1 MFVLKRVFESQ
12 AITMLLYAFI
22 VLSLNFTKE
31 GNSLSEYNTEIFGR
45 SKRYLFEGQCQC
57 TDIACNCSGQG
68 LSTVPKNLS
77 ASIRVLDLS
86 NNMISNLSDG
96 CFYRYTELQ
105 YLNLSSNNIAK
116 LQVGSFA
123 SLNKLLE
130 LNLRENKLCYNNLT
144 FPKGVFGDL
153 TSLLLLKLDE
163 NSDPS
168 TCENSTYP
176 DNSFANFTRL
186 KILHLD
192 GLNNQTLGPGFR
204 ALVSLENLTLSSN
217 FCNLTSLYN
226 DTFLNVGRI
235 KLLDI
240 SHCKLVGS
248 AMENGSLVPLK
259 NLTVLDMSY
268 NFRIEMIAFSYV
280 IREIRNYKLE
290 ILKVNFIRP
299 GYAIPFTINRTFIDC
314 LPRSLT
320 YLEADGCNFVSVETK
335 SLSHLPSNLRY
346 LSLKNNRFSYGHYI
360 TKLKN
365 LAHLEEINLRG
376 GDLNDFPDTLFNEAE
391 LYSSQSE
398 NKFAQQND
406 FIFQL
411 PPNVIKID
419 ISYCGISYKL
429 KSLKVDPNNSL
440 EVLNIN
446 NNYFPFLIGPI
457 VGLNQ
462 LKSLNLSHCSV
473 RNISDKFFMN
483 LSSLNKLFLGHN
495 SIGELL
501 VNSHY
506 TITPFIS
513 LKQLTRLDLSHNGLT
528 IVYRDMLSGLTELQE
543 LLMNNNDMWHFN
555 ITIDHMFNLRLINLS
570 HNQIKQLPL
579 DFREHIDILTK
590 DPKKKLLVDFSSNP
604 IPCDCQNLDLIQWM
618 VSSRAFDHTFKDYIC
633 TYSDESYKK
642 VQDAFEETLQK
653 LRHACADNSPVF
665 LLATLSTLIM
675 IIMLMAIILYRF
687 RWQLRYLYYAA
698 YLKVKDGHR
707 NQETKSYVY
716 DVFVSYAHQ
725 DETFVVQRLIPELS
739 NRGLNV
745 FVHGRDFVVGDY
757 IASNILTAIRK
768 STKTLVVLTKSLI
781 ESTWCNYELQMANME
796 SVHTGRQVLVFLIKD
811 SLDIT
816 DLKTDLLYHIKNNT
830 YIEYPHGPREI
841 GLALNLFWD
850 KLSLDLKN

>member
-1 MFVLKRVFESQ
+1 
-12 AITMLLYAFI
+12 MLLHFLCI
-22 VLSLNFTKE
+22 VLSSNCITGE
-31 GNSLSEYNTEIFGR
+31 DNSFSYYNADNIGWSR
-45 SKRYLFEGQCQC
+45 RILFKGQCQC
-57 TDIACNCSGQG
+57 TYIACNCSGQG

-86 NNMISNLSDG
+86 NNIISNLSDG
-96 CFYRYTELQ
+96 CFCRYTELQ

-168 TCENSTYP
+168 TCENSNYP
-176 DNSFANFTRL
+176 DDSFANLTRL
-186 KILHLD
+186 KVLHLD

-217 FCNLTSLYN
+217 KKKFCNLISLYN

-268 NFRIEMIAFSYV
+268 NFLIEMFAFSYV
-280 IREIRNYKLE
+280 IREIRHYKLE
-290 ILKVNFIRP
+290 ILKINFIRP
-299 GYAIPFTINRTFIDC
+299 GYATPFTIGRTLIDC

-320 YLEADGCNFVSVETK
+320 YLEADGCNFISVATK

-346 LSLKNNRFSYGHYI
+346 LSLKNNRLSHGYYI
-360 TKLKN
+360 KELN
-365 LAHLEEINLRG
+365 HLAHLEEIDLRG
-376 GDLNDFPDTLFNEAE
+376 GNLNDFPDTLFNGEFQC
-391 LYSSQSE
+391 SQSE
-398 NKFAQQND
+398 NSISLQKD
-406 FIFQL
+406 FIFKL
-411 PPNVIKID
+411 PPKVTRINLSIYGL
-419 ISYCGISYKL
+419 SYIL

-457 VGLNQ
+457 AGLNQ

-473 RNISDKFFMN
+473 KNISDNFFMN
-483 LSSLNKLFLGHN
+483 FSSLDQLFLGHN
-495 SIGELL
+495 TLGDFLI
-501 VNSHY
+501 NSHY
-506 TITPFIS
+506 NITPFIY
-513 LKQLTRLDLSHNGLT
+513 LKQLTRLDLSYNGLT
-528 IVYRDMLSGLTELQE
+528 KVYRNLLSGLNALQE
-543 LLMNNNDMWHFN
+543 LHMEENIMWDFN
-555 ITIDHMFNLRLINLS
+555 ITIDHMSNLRLIDLS
-570 HNQIKQLPL
+570 HNQIKELPIHV
-579 DFREHIDILTK
+579 REHIDNLTK
-590 DPKKKLLVDFSSNP
+590 DPKKEILIDLSFNP
-604 IPCDCQNLDLIQWM
+604 IRCECQYLYMILWM
-618 VSSRAFDHTFKDYIC
+618 VSSRAFNPAFENYMCVYPDG
-633 TYSDESYKK
+633 SYKIID
-642 VQDAFEETLQK
+642 DAYEETLQY
-653 LRHACADNSPVF
+653 LNHACADNYSV
-665 LLATLSTLIM
+665 LLVVIFSTLTM
-675 IIMLMAIILYRF
+675 IILVIAGILYRF
-687 RWQLRYLYYAA
+687 RWHLRYLYYAA
-698 YLKVKDGHR
+698 YLKVKEGHH
-707 NQETKSYVY
+707 NQETRSYVY

-725 DETFVVQRLIPELS
+725 DETFVVQRLMPELS

-745 FVHGRDFVVGDY
+745 FVHGRDFVVGHY
-757 IASNILTAIRK
+757 IASNILTAIRE
-768 STKTLVVLTKSLI
+768 SRKTLVVLTKNLI
-781 ESTWCNYELQMANME
+781 NSTWCNYELQMANME

-830 YIEYPHGPREI
+830 YIDYPHGPREI